1 MNKDINISEL
11 WDAITPK
18 LYGYLVSTLHDRS
31 VADDVLQ
38 NTWLKAIEALPTF
51 EDRGFSLRTWLFA
64 IARNECKQYWRKLG
78 RDVSFDPLL
87 HDKEKIYS
95 EQEDKI
101 FVDQILTKLSEGE
114 RELIRLRYITD
125 LSLNDIAKLLQINP
139 IAVRVRM
146 HRAMTNAKLIIQ
158 NK

>member
-18 LYGYLVSTLHDRS
+18 LYGYLVSVLRDRD
-31 VADDVLQ
+31 VASDVLQ
-38 NTWLKAIEALPTF
+38 STWLKAIEALPTF
-51 EDRGFSLRTWLFA
+51 EDRGFSLSTWLFA
-64 IARNECKQYWRKLG
+64 IARNECKQHWRKLG

-87 HDKEKIYS
+87 HDKEKVYS
-95 EQEDKI
+95 GQEDKI
-101 FVDQILTKLSEGE
+101 LVDQILTKLSESE

-146 HRAMTNAKLIIQ
+146 HRALANAKLIIQ